1 MAELYFSKPECW
13 APGLEDNDTLWQQ
26 WAAGKIQ
33 IQNSCDAPKLEFTT
47 PVFRRR
53 LSQISRM
60 TIQVVHALT
69 EKIEC
74 KNLKQVFVSTRG
86 EINRE
91 LQINSQLIND
101 KEILPAAFSLS
112 VFNAPVALAT
122 LACKLT
128 AGYSVMFPSRENF
141 YDALCCACS
150 PVLCGDEKE
159 IIFIYAD
166 ECVPQEYSSVLKKEF
181 LPFSFACIISS
192 EKKDGWKKAE
202 LPDFANSTFEE
213 FLKYLLT

>member
-13 APGLEDNDTLWQQ
+13 APGLEDNDSLWQQ
-26 WAAGKIQ
+26 WSAGKIQ
-33 IQNSCDAPKLEFTT
+33 IQNSCDVPKLEFTT

-53 LSQISRM
+53 LSQISKM

-128 AGYSVMFPSRENF
+128 AG
-141 YDALCCACS
+141 
-150 PVLCGDEKE
+150 
-159 IIFIYAD
+159 
-166 ECVPQEYSSVLKKEF
+166 
-181 LPFSFACIISS
+181 
-192 EKKDGWKKAE
+192 
-202 LPDFANSTFEE
+202 
-213 FLKYLLT
+213 